1 MEQNY
6 QPDFGQVL
14 QGKSIQTCD
23 AEIMAAVRKMMMA
36 DRAEHPKAVTPVI
49 NRSQLVP
56 KSNIGKRTIRSS
68 LASLLPD
75 TFRGMSSAPK
85 AAE

>member
-6 QPDFGQVL
+6 QPDFGKML
-14 QGKSIQTCD
+14 QGQSIQTSD
-23 AEIMAAVRKMMMA
+23 AEIVAAVHKMMMA
-36 DRAEHPKAVTPVI
+36 DRAEHPEAVTPVS

-56 KSNIGKRTIRSS
+56 KSNFGKRTIRSS

-75 TFRGMSSAPK
+75 TFRGMSSTPK
-85 AAE
+85 AAA